1 MIGATDREP
10 SDRDVLRA
18 SLKDPARF
26 GIVFD
31 RHFRSVYRFLE
42 RQVGATA
49 AEDLA
54 AETFTVAFAQRRTFD
69 ARRRDVRPW
78 LFGIA
83 INLLRNHR
91 RAEVTRRDLGLR
103 QATPE
108 HRAIDEDPVH
118 DSAVVTGEVARVAK
132 ALARIDDESRALLLL
147 VASTDFNIEQAAES
161 LHISPAATRTRLWR
175 ARQQLRAEL
184 GASNRYTD
192 ESSSARDIR
201 GEASKE
207 EQ

>member
-1 MIGATDREP
+1 MIEATEREP

-18 SLKDPARF
+18 SLKEPATF

-31 RHFRSVYRFLE
+31 RYFRSVYRFLE
-42 RQVGATA
+42 RQVGAIA

-91 RAEVTRRDLGLR
+91 RAEVARRDLGAR
-103 QATPE
+103 QATRE
-108 HRAIDEDPVH
+108 HQAIDEDPVH
-118 DSAVVTGEVARVAK
+118 DRAVVIGEVTRVAN

-147 VASTDFNIEQAAES
+147 VASTDFNIEQTAES

-184 GASNRYTD
+184 GAEYTD

-201 GEASKE
+201 TEVSKE

>member
-1 MIGATDREP
+1 MIEATEREP
-10 SDRDVLRA
+10 SDRDALRA
-18 SLKDPARF
+18 SLKEPARF

-31 RHFRSVYRFLE
+31 RHFRSVHRFLE

-54 AETFTVAFAQRRTFD
+54 AETFTVAFAQRKTFD
-69 ARRRDVRPW
+69 ARRGDVRPW

-91 RAEVTRRDLGLR
+91 RAEVARRDLGVR
-103 QATPE
+103 QATRE
-108 HRAIDEDPVH
+108 RQAIDEDPVH
-118 DSAVVTGEVARVAK
+118 DRAVVTGEVTRVAN
-132 ALARIDDESRALLLL
+132 ALARIDDDSRALLLL
-147 VASTDFNIEQAAES
+147 VASTDFNIEQVAES
-161 LHISPAATRTRLWR
+161 LHISTAATRTRLWR

-184 GASNRYTD
+184 GASNEHTD
-192 ESSSARDIR
+192 ESSSARDVR
-201 GEASKE
+201 AEVSQE

>member
-1 MIGATDREP
+1 MIETIEREA

-18 SLKDPARF
+18 SLEEPARF
-26 GIVFD
+26 VLVFD

-91 RAEVTRRDLGLR
+91 RAEMARRDLGLR
-103 QATPE
+103 L
-108 HRAIDEDPVH
+108 
-118 DSAVVTGEVARVAK
+118 
-132 ALARIDDESRALLLL
+132 AL
-147 VASTDFNIEQAAES
+147 TC
-161 LHISPAATRTRLWR
+161 RL
-175 ARQQLRAEL
+175 AQ
-184 GASNRYTD
+184 S
-192 ESSSARDIR
+192 
-201 GEASKE
+201 
-207 EQ
+207 

>member
-1 MIGATDREP
+1 MIEATEREP
-10 SDRDVLRA
+10 SDRDALRA
-18 SLKDPARF
+18 SLKEPATF
-26 GIVFD
+26 GILFD

-91 RAEVTRRDLGLR
+91 RAEVARRDLGVR
-103 QATPE
+103 Q
-108 HRAIDEDPVH
+108 AIDEDPVH
-118 DSAVVTGEVARVAK
+118 DRAVVTGEVTRVAN
-132 ALARIDDESRALLLL
+132 ALARIDDEPRALLLL
-147 VASTDFNIEQAAES
+147 VASTDFSIEQAAES

-184 GASNRYTD
+184 GASNEHTD
-192 ESSSARDIR
+192 ESSSARDVR
-201 GEASKE
+201 AEVSQE

>member
-1 MIGATDREP
+1 MIEATEPEP
-10 SDRDVLRA
+10 SDRDVLRS
-18 SLKDPARF
+18 SLKDPATF

-91 RAEVTRRDLGLR
+91 RAEVARRDLGVR
-103 QATPE
+103 QATRRPGD
-108 HRAIDEDPVH
+108 R
-118 DSAVVTGEVARVAK
+118 
-132 ALARIDDESRALLLL
+132 
-147 VASTDFNIEQAAES
+147 
-161 LHISPAATRTRLWR
+161 
-175 ARQQLRAEL
+175 
-184 GASNRYTD
+184 
-192 ESSSARDIR
+192 
-201 GEASKE
+201 
-207 EQ
+207 

>member
-1 MIGATDREP
+1 MIEATEREP

-18 SLKDPARF
+18 SLKEPARF

-31 RHFRSVYRFLE
+31 RHFRSVHRFLE

-54 AETFTVAFAQRRTFD
+54 AETFTVAFAQRQTFD
-69 ARRRDVRPW
+69 ARRGDVRPW

-91 RAEVTRRDLGLR
+91 RAEVARRDLGVR
-103 QATPE
+103 QATRE
-108 HRAIDEDPVH
+108 RQAIDEDPVH
-118 DSAVVTGEVARVAK
+118 DRAVVTGEVTRVAN
-132 ALARIDDESRALLLL
+132 ALARIDDDSRALLLL
-147 VASTDFNIEQAAES
+147 VASTDFNIEQVAES
-161 LHISPAATRTRLWR
+161 LHISQAATRTRLWR

-184 GASNRYTD
+184 GASNERTD

-201 GEASKE
+201 AEASKE

>member
-1 MIGATDREP
+1 MIETIEREA

-18 SLKDPARF
+18 SLEEPARF
-26 GIVFD
+26 GLVFD

-91 RAEVTRRDLGLR
+91 RAEMARRDLGLHQGTRER
-103 QATPE
+103 Q
-108 HRAIDEDPVH
+108 AIDEDPVH
-118 DSAVVTGEVARVAK
+118 DRAVATGEVTRVAN
-132 ALARIDDESRALLLL
+132 ALARLDNEPRTLLLL

-184 GASNRYTD
+184 GAPNEHTD
-192 ESSSARDIR
+192 QSVSPRDIQP
-201 GEASKE
+201 EASKE